1 MRKDEWTDMTAMAKK
16 WVATDFGGPEVLRE
30 IEVEVPP
37 PEPGEATIK
46 VRAAGMNPAD
56 YKAFA
61 SGTDRSILPLSIGYE
76 VSGEISALG
85 PNTRIASG
93 GGEINDE
100 VLAFRISGGYAS
112 AVTVPAKNVFAKPST
127 MDFAAAANLLV
138 VGTTAAQMLD
148 AARVTKGDTVLV
160 HGASG
165 AVGVSLLQQ
174 ALLIGAHVIGTASEH
189 NFALVA
195 RFGGTPVQY
204 GEGLE
209 DCLRQLAPHGI
220 TAALDTAGTDE
231 AIDVSLALVRDHRR
245 IVSIAAFGRAEQEG
259 YQAIRGSTPASV
271 GFRDNARAQLI
282 ELAAQGRLVV
292 PVAQTFPLAQA
303 KSALE
308 VLISRH
314 PGGKLALI
322 PEAVK
327 A

>member
-1 MRKDEWTDMTAMAKK
+1 MMAMAKK

-30 IEVEVPP
+30 IDAEVLP
-37 PEPGEATIK
+37 PEPGEVTIK
-46 VRAAGMNPAD
+46 VRAAGMNPTD
-56 YKAFA
+56 YKRFA

-76 VSGEISALG
+76 VAGEISALG
-85 PNTRIASG
+85 PNTQIASG
-93 GGEINDE
+93 GGKIHDA
-100 VLAFRISGGYAS
+100 VLAFRVSGGYAS
-112 AVTVPAKNVFAKPST
+112 TVTALAKDVFAKPTT
-127 MDFAAAANLLV
+127 MDFAAAANLLL

-148 AARVTKGDTVLV
+148 AARVSRGDTILV

-174 ALLIGAHVIGTASEH
+174 ARLIGAHVIGTASET

-209 DCLRQLAPHGI
+209 ACIRQLTPHGI
-220 TAALDTAGTDE
+220 TAALDTVGTDE
-231 AIDVSLALVRDHRR
+231 AIDVSLSLVRDRRR
-245 IVSIAAFGRAEQEG
+245 IVGIVASGRAEQEG
-259 YQAIRGSTPASV
+259 YQVLSAFTPASAA
-271 GFRDNARAQLI
+271 FRDNARAQLI
-282 ELAAQGRLVV
+282 ELAAHGQLVV
-292 PVAQTFPLAQA
+292 PVAQTFPLARA

-322 PEAVK
+322 PEAEE